1 MKTHWLVASAALAC
15 SHAHAGAGF
24 MFGISHNF
32 GGDTGVTFKILSSD
46 RRNQPVLAAG
56 VSFFPGDGRQI
67 GLDVGVG
74 YSFRRTTVTFSRDLV
89 MERFQVAWGLS
100 STRCPPAPAPASSPA
115 PAPAA
120 PLSPLSLPPPPPP
133 PSPPAPPPEPEPEDD
148 DDDYYNSVF

>member
-46 RRNQPVLAAG
+46 RRNKPVLAAG
-56 VSFFPGDGRQI
+56 VSFFPGDGRRI

-74 YSFRRTTVTFSRDLV
+74 YNFRRTTVTFSRDLV

-100 STRCPPAPAPASSPA
+100 STRCPPAPAPAPPPA
-115 PAPAA
+115 PAPAPPAA
-120 PLSPLSLPPPPPP
+120 PSPPPPPP
-133 PSPPAPPPEPEPEDD
+133 PPEPEDD
-148 DDDYYNSVF
+148 GFFNSVF